1 MKFNELSSFTLHFSS
16 GVYLDM
22 FGHVD
27 EVGDETDLDEQ
38 TRDRIEKEME
48 RFTKDLDVNKDGHL
62 DKVRLP

>member
-1 MKFNELSSFTLHFSS
+1 MNFNEPSSFALNFSS

-27 EVGDETDLDEQ
+27 EVGDEADLDEQ